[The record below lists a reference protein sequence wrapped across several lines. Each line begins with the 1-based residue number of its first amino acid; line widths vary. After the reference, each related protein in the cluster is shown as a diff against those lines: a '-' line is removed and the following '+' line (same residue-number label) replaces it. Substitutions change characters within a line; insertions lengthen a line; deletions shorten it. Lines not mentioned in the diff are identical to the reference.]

1 MRARVV
7 SSPFFAVCT
16 LSLLSVPPSAQYAV
30 RSFYNEDHTVGN
42 TLRYMLNKSP
52 EVTFVGYSV
61 PHPAEPKMN
70 LRLQTSGKPAT
81 DVLLDTLGKVFSVG
95 EHVDTTFKS
104 AVADFRR
111 RQEQEALAQPDAPVA
126 LQ

>member
-1 MRARVV
+1 MGQTSGLAGTNVT
-7 SSPFFAVCT
+7 T
-16 LSLLSVPPSAQYAV
+16 LGHPAGLSAEGTDLGVLVAATL
-30 RSFYNEDHTVGN
+30 TVGN